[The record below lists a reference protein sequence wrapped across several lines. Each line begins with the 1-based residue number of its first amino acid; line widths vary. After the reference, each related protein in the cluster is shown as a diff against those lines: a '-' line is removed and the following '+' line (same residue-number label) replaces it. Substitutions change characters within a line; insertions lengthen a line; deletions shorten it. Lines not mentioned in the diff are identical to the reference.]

1 MLMPW
6 RQDPVHRTVHP
17 RTLLL
22 HLLLLETATLR
33 VHSGCLLPIG
43 AKAHPVRRG
52 SDCRAHA
59 ILLRGVPPTYGL
71 RLRGGEGG
79 DHDHASSS
87 ELPRLSETRLT
98 SAASVSTRLVSCKRC
113 HRVKLTF
120 LLDSAPEQLN
130 ALLDHLRSISNQ
142 GSDAPTPPAA
152 GQGAAAAAATAAAT
166 AAAGPKDDGSTPS
179 SEESEECSAG
189 VGRIGGLS
197 PMEEIDCSSIFPR
210 EGEPSKNLAAIFE
223 GKAAQARS

>member
-1 MLMPW
+1 MRYLGIVGRVCVFFLCAFVFLGESKRKCTPKSIPPLSLQGEGEIMLMPW
-6 RQDPVHRTVHP
+6 RQDPEHRTVHP

-52 SDCRAHA
+52 SDCRPHA
-59 ILLRGVPPTYGL
+59 ILLRGVPPAYGL

-98 SAASVSTRLVSCKRC
+98 SAASVSTP
-113 HRVKLTF
+113 H
-120 LLDSAPEQLN
+120 
-130 ALLDHLRSISNQ
+130 
-142 GSDAPTPPAA
+142 
-152 GQGAAAAAATAAAT
+152 
-166 AAAGPKDDGSTPS
+166 
-179 SEESEECSAG
+179 
-189 VGRIGGLS
+189 
-197 PMEEIDCSSIFPR
+197 DCCR
-210 EGEPSKNLAAIFE
+210 
-223 GKAAQARS
+223 R